1 MAMAYVALY
10 RQWRPQNFDTLV
22 GQQPVKQA
30 LTNALTSGRIAHAY
44 LFAGP
49 RGTGKTSTARILAK
63 ALNCEQGP
71 TPNPCGKCDNC
82 RRIAEG
88 SSMDVFEIDAAS
100 NRGIDEIKTLRDQL
114 AFTPVD
120 CRYKV
125 YIIDEV
131 HMLTTE
137 AFNALL
143 KTLEEPPSHVI
154 FILAT
159 TDPHKIP
166 ATIHSRCQRFD
177 FRRVTVDEIV
187 QHLVMVAQGS
197 GLEAEEEALRLIAI
211 QSEGGMRDALSLLD
225 QCGVMAKKITAATV
239 REVLGI
245 VGREA
250 LRGLVAAIGKQDV
263 PAALAQLSALLEQGK
278 DVRQILTEL
287 VEYLR
292 ALLLFKAVPQYNE
305 VYLTDTVE
313 GLSELAAL
321 YSTDRIMASEE
332 RLHAALVELRGTMR
346 QRITAEL
353 CLLDLCRRE
362 GSALASLTARV
373 ESLERQLAAGASAPA
388 YGQVQAPAY
397 NAAKQA
403 PPMHSAAPTVDMS
416 VPQPTCEPS
425 ASAVQVVAKSAGQ
438 QAAPKTVP
446 QPKPVPEHL
455 LYTGPE
461 EQFVEPDE
469 GVPSAEE
476 LAQLSAAPPATSV
489 APQQAAAPPPAPVQA
504 VPAAKTRAGGAAA
517 PSKGVAAPPPAASA
531 AAAPKAPAASNAS
544 AATTSAFIEEFGGD
558 YAAGEDFWQQTLELV
573 RSEKKMSMFS
583 CAKGGRVYS
592 FANDVLVVAFKS
604 AFQSQRMTK
613 ADFREYFE
621 GVLLRLARRPIR
633 LQCEAESE
641 LKKRSGGAKPQAAAP
656 KAAASPAS
664 QPQGLAQSE
673 LPESLQKAMHAFGG
687 TITKLD

>member
-1 MAMAYVALY
+1 MAYVALY
-10 RQWRPQNFDTLV
+10 RRWRPQNFDTLV

-63 ALNCEQGP
+63 ALNCEHGP
-71 TPNPCGKCDNC
+71 TPNPCGECDNC

-100 NRGIDEIKTLRDQL
+100 NRGIDEIKALRDQL

-177 FRRVTVDEIV
+177 FRRVTVEEIV
-187 QHLVMVAQGS
+187 QHLAMVAQGS
-197 GLEAEEEALRLIAI
+197 GLEADEDALRLIAI

-225 QCGVMAKKITAATV
+225 QCGVMAKKITAVTV

-250 LRGLVAAIGKQDV
+250 LRALVEAIGRQDV
-263 PAALAQLSALLEQGK
+263 PLALSQLAALLEQGK
-278 DVRQILTEL
+278 DVRQIVTEL
-287 VEYLR
+287 IEYLR

-305 VYLTDTVE
+305 VYLTDTASNLE
-313 GLSELAAL
+313 SLAAL
-321 YSTDRIMASEE
+321 YTSDRIMASEE

-346 QRITAEL
+346 PRITAEL

-373 ESLERQLAAGASAPA
+373 ESLESQLASGAASTLVVQDSPA
-388 YGQVQAPAY
+388 TPAHHVQY
-397 NAAKQA
+397 TK
-403 PPMHSAAPTVDMS
+403 V
-416 VPQPTCEPS
+416 E
-425 ASAVQVVAKSAGQ
+425 
-438 QAAPKTVP
+438 QAAPKPARHPTVP
-446 QPKPVPEHL
+446 HAKAVPSHL

-461 EQFVEPDE
+461 EQFQEPDE
-469 GVPSAEE
+469 GIPSPDE
-476 LAQLSAAPPATSV
+476 LAQLSATP
-489 APQQAAAPPPAPVQA
+489 
-504 VPAAKTRAGGAAA
+504 
-517 PSKGVAAPPPAASA
+517 VAAPASVTPRVAVSSPASA
-531 AAAPKAPAASNAS
+531 APATVTAKPAVSSPATAAPVSSASTPAS
-544 AATTSAFIEEFGGD
+544 AAPIEEFGGD
-558 YAAGEDFWQQTLELV
+558 YVAGEDFWQQTLELV
-573 RSEKKMSMFS
+573 RSEKKMSMYS

-592 FANDVLVVAFKS
+592 FANDMLVVAFKS

-613 ADFREYFE
+613 SDFREYFE
-621 GVLLRLARRPIR
+621 GVLLRVARRPIR

-641 LKKRSGGAKPQAAAP
+641 LKKRAGGAAKP
-656 KAAASPAS
+656 KAATAQAASEPKA
-664 QPQGLAQSE
+664 QPLAPNE
-673 LPESLQKAMHAFGG
+673 LPENLQRAMHAFGG
-687 TITKLD
+687 TITKVN

>member
-1 MAMAYVALY
+1 MAYVALY
-10 RQWRPQNFDTLV
+10 RRWRPQNFDTLV

-63 ALNCEQGP
+63 ALNCDHGP
-71 TPNPCGKCDNC
+71 TPNPCGECDNC

-100 NRGIDEIKTLRDQL
+100 NRGIDEIKALRDQL

-177 FRRVTVDEIV
+177 FRRVTVEEIV
-187 QHLVMVAQGS
+187 QHLAMVAQGS
-197 GLEAEEEALRLIAI
+197 GLEADEDALRLIAI

-225 QCGVMAKKITAATV
+225 QCGVMAKKITAVTV

-250 LRGLVAAIGKQDV
+250 LRALVEAIGRQDV
-263 PAALAQLSALLEQGK
+263 PLALSQLAALLEQGK
-278 DVRQILTEL
+278 DVRQIVTEL
-287 VEYLR
+287 IEYLR

-305 VYLTDTVE
+305 VYLTDTASNLE
-313 GLSELAAL
+313 SLAAL
-321 YSTDRIMASEE
+321 YTSDRIMASEE

-346 QRITAEL
+346 PRITAEL

-373 ESLERQLAAGASAPA
+373 ESLERQLASG
-388 YGQVQAPAY
+388 
-397 NAAKQA
+397 
-403 PPMHSAAPTVDMS
+403 AAPTLV
-416 VPQPTCEPS
+416 
-425 ASAVQVVAKSAGQ
+425 VQDSPATPAHHVQYTKVEQ
-438 QAAPKTVP
+438 VAPKPARQQTVP
-446 QPKPVPEHL
+446 SSKAVPPHL

-461 EQFVEPDE
+461 EQFQEPDE
-469 GVPSAEE
+469 GIPSPDE
-476 LAQLSAAPPATSV
+476 LAQLSATPV
-489 APQQAAAPPPAPVQA
+489 A
-504 VPAAKTRAGGAAA
+504 
-517 PSKGVAAPPPAASA
+517 AASA
-531 AAAPKAPAASNAS
+531 SVTPKVAVSSPVTAAPATVTAKPAVSSPAMAAPVSSASTPAS
-544 AATTSAFIEEFGGD
+544 AAPIEEFGGD

-573 RSEKKMSMFS
+573 RSEKKMSMYS

-592 FANDVLVVAFKS
+592 FANDMLVVAFKS

-613 ADFREYFE
+613 SDFREYFE
-621 GVLLRLARRPIR
+621 GVLLRVARRPIR

-641 LKKRSGGAKPQAAAP
+641 LKKRAGGAAKP
-656 KAAASPAS
+656 KAATAQAASEPVA
-664 QPQGLAQSE
+664 QPLAPNE
-673 LPESLQKAMHAFGG
+673 LPENLQRAMHAFGG
-687 TITKLD
+687 TITKVN

>member
-30 LTNALTSGRIAHAY
+30 LTNALSSGRIAHAY

-71 TPNPCGKCDNC
+71 TPNPCGQCANC
-82 RRIAEG
+82 RRITEG

-177 FRRVTVDEIV
+177 FRRVTIDEIV
-187 QHLVMVAQGS
+187 QHLGMVAKGS
-197 GLEAEEEALRLIAI
+197 GLNADEEALRLIAI

-225 QCGVMAKKITAATV
+225 QCGVMAKQITAATV

-250 LRGLVAAIGKQDV
+250 LRDLVRAIGQQDV
-263 PAALAQLSALLEQGK
+263 PSAMGQLSALLEQGK
-278 DVRQILTEL
+278 DVRQLLTEL

-292 ALLLFKAVPQYNE
+292 ALLLYKAVPGYGE
-305 VYLTDTVE
+305 VYLTDTE
-313 GLSELAAL
+313 ENLRELAPL
-321 YSTDRIMASEE
+321 YSNDRIMATQA
-332 RLHAALVELRGTMR
+332 RLHEALQELRGAMR
-346 QRITAEL
+346 PRITAEL

-362 GSALASLTARV
+362 GSLLASLTARV
-373 ESLERQLAAGASAPA
+373 ESLEQQLASGI
-388 YGQVQAPAY
+388 
-397 NAAKQA
+397 K
-403 PPMHSAAPTVDMS
+403 
-416 VPQPTCEPS
+416 
-425 ASAVQVVAKSAGQ
+425 ASAVPVVQ
-438 QAAPKTVP
+438 QAASTNTVVIATSTGE
-446 QPKPVPEHL
+446 QAAGKHASTAAQVPPHL

-461 EQFVEPDE
+461 EQFVEPEEGEPTADE
-469 GVPSAEE
+469 LGELLDAPPQMPASPNRANASGSGVKSG
-476 LAQLSAAPPATSV
+476 LKTTAAPATN
-489 APQQAAAPPPAPVQA
+489 
-504 VPAAKTRAGGAAA
+504 VPAAKPMASQPQRTVVQQSGAAA
-517 PSKGVAAPPPAASA
+517 ASA
-531 AAAPKAPAASNAS
+531 
-544 AATTSAFIEEFGGD
+544 IEEFGGD

-573 RSEKKMSMFS
+573 RSEKKMSMYS
-583 CAKGGRVYS
+583 CAKGGRVYC
-592 FANDVLVVAFKS
+592 FVNDLLVVAFKS
-604 AFQSQRMTK
+604 AFQSQRMSK
-613 ADFREYFE
+613 DDFREYFE
-621 GVLLRLARRPIR
+621 GALLRIARRPIR
-633 LQCEAESE
+633 LQCEAEAD
-641 LKKRSGGAKPQAAAP
+641 LKKRSGAGAGRKVVPTAKPEPVQTLDT
-656 KAAASPAS
+656 K
-664 QPQGLAQSE
+664 E
-673 LPESLQKAMHAFGG
+673 LPETLQKAMNAFGG
-687 TITKLD
+687 TITKID

>member
-1 MAMAYVALY
+1 MAYVALY
-10 RQWRPQNFDTLV
+10 RRWRPQNFDTLV

-63 ALNCEQGP
+63 ALNCEHGP
-71 TPNPCGKCDNC
+71 TPNPCGECDNC

-187 QHLVMVAQGS
+187 QHLAMVAQSS
-197 GLEAEEEALRLIAI
+197 GLDADEEALRLIAI

-225 QCGVMAKKITAATV
+225 QCGVMAQKITAVTV

-250 LRGLVAAIGKQDV
+250 LRDLVEAIGKQDV
-263 PAALAQLSALLEQGK
+263 PGALAQLSALLEQGK
-278 DVRQILTEL
+278 DVRQIMTEL
-287 VEYLR
+287 IEYLR

-305 VYLTDTVE
+305 VYLTDTAANLE
-313 GLSELAAL
+313 KLASL
-321 YSTDRIMASEE
+321 YSNDRIMASEE

-346 QRITAEL
+346 PRITAEL

-362 GSALASLTARV
+362 GSALASLTARL
-373 ESLERQLAAGASAPA
+373 ESLERQLATGALAPA
-388 YGQVQAPAY
+388 YGQTQAPAY
-397 NAAKQA
+397 NAAS
-403 PPMHSAAPTVDMS
+403 PAAAALAQ
-416 VPQPTCEPS
+416 QP
-425 ASAVQVVAKSAGQ
+425 
-438 QAAPKTVP
+438 APKPAP
-446 QPKPVPEHL
+446 QPKKVPERL

-469 GVPSAEE
+469 GVPSPDE
-476 LAQLSAAPPATSV
+476 LAQLSAAPPAAV
-489 APQQAAAPPPAPVQA
+489 QPVPRAAAPVTPAAPARATSVPAVSAPPVASAVAPVTS
-504 VPAAKTRAGGAAA
+504 AAN
-517 PSKGVAAPPPAASA
+517 AAS
-531 AAAPKAPAASNAS
+531 
-544 AATTSAFIEEFGGD
+544 IEEFGGD

-583 CAKGGRVYS
+583 CARGGRVYS
-592 FANDVLVVAFKS
+592 FANDILVVAFKS

-613 ADFREYFE
+613 PDFHEYFE
-621 GVLLRLARRPIR
+621 GVLLRVARRPIR
-633 LQCEAESE
+633 LQCAPESE
-641 LKKRSGGAKPQAAAP
+641 LKKHAGGGPKPQPTAPQAAPAP
-656 KAAASPAS
+656 KAQSI
-664 QPQGLAQSE
+664 AQNE
-673 LPESLQKAMHAFGG
+673 LPENLQKAMHAFGG
-687 TITKLD
+687 TITKVN

>member
-1 MAMAYVALY
+1 MAYVALY
-10 RQWRPQNFDTLV
+10 RRWRPQNFDTLV

-63 ALNCEQGP
+63 ALNCEHGP
-71 TPNPCGKCDNC
+71 TPNPCGECDNC

-100 NRGIDEIKTLRDQL
+100 NRGIDEIKALRDQL

-177 FRRVTVDEIV
+177 FRRVTVEEIV
-187 QHLVMVAQGS
+187 QHLAMVAQGS
-197 GLEAEEEALRLIAI
+197 GLEADEDALRLIAI

-225 QCGVMAKKITAATV
+225 QCGVMAKKITAVTV

-250 LRGLVAAIGKQDV
+250 LRALVEAIGRQDV
-263 PAALAQLSALLEQGK
+263 PLALSQLAALLEQGK
-278 DVRQILTEL
+278 DVRQIVTEL
-287 VEYLR
+287 IEYLR

-305 VYLTDTVE
+305 VYLTDTASNLE
-313 GLSELAAL
+313 SLAAL
-321 YSTDRIMASEE
+321 YTSDRIMASEE

-346 QRITAEL
+346 PRITAEL

-373 ESLERQLAAGASAPA
+373 ESLERQLASGAAA
-388 YGQVQAPAY
+388 AQA
-397 NAAKQA
+397 
-403 PPMHSAAPTVDMS
+403 
-416 VPQPTCEPS
+416 VPQAKAVPS
-425 ASAVQVVAKSAGQ
+425 
-438 QAAPKTVP
+438 
-446 QPKPVPEHL
+446 HL

-461 EQFVEPDE
+461 EQFQELDE
-469 GVPSAEE
+469 GIPSPDE
-476 LAQLSAAPPATSV
+476 LAQLSTTPVVATTAPATPASVTPKSAVSSPATAAPATV
-489 APQQAAAPPPAPVQA
+489 TPKAMPVSCA
-504 VPAAKTRAGGAAA
+504 STP
-517 PSKGVAAPPPAASA
+517 ASA
-531 AAAPKAPAASNAS
+531 AP
-544 AATTSAFIEEFGGD
+544 IEEFGGD

-573 RSEKKMSMFS
+573 RSEKKMSMYS

-592 FANDVLVVAFKS
+592 FANDMLVVAFKS

-613 ADFREYFE
+613 SDFREYFE
-621 GVLLRLARRPIR
+621 GVLLRVARRPIR

-641 LKKRSGGAKPQAAAP
+641 LKKRAGGAAKP
-656 KAAASPAS
+656 KAAKVQEASEHKA
-664 QPQGLAQSE
+664 QPLAPNE
-673 LPESLQKAMHAFGG
+673 LPENLQRAMHAFGG
-687 TITKLD
+687 TITKVN

>member
-1 MAMAYVALY
+1 M
-10 RQWRPQNFDTLV
+10 
-22 GQQPVKQA
+22 
-30 LTNALTSGRIAHAY
+30 
-44 LFAGP
+44 
-49 RGTGKTSTARILAK
+49 
-63 ALNCEQGP
+63 
-71 TPNPCGKCDNC
+71 
-82 RRIAEG
+82 
-88 SSMDVFEIDAAS
+88 
-100 NRGIDEIKTLRDQL
+100 
-114 AFTPVD
+114 
-120 CRYKV
+120 
-125 YIIDEV
+125 
-131 HMLTTE
+131 
-137 AFNALL
+137 
-143 KTLEEPPSHVI
+143 
-154 FILAT
+154 
-159 TDPHKIP
+159 
-166 ATIHSRCQRFD
+166 
-177 FRRVTVDEIV
+177 DEIV
-187 QHLVMVAQGS
+187 QHLAMVAQGS

-313 GLSELAAL
+313 SLSELAAL

-544 AATTSAFIEEFGGD
+544 AATTSASIEEFGGD

>member
-1 MAMAYVALY
+1 MAYVALY
-10 RQWRPQNFDTLV
+10 RRWRPQNFDTLV

-63 ALNCEQGP
+63 ALNCEHGP
-71 TPNPCGKCDNC
+71 TPNPCGECDNC

-100 NRGIDEIKTLRDQL
+100 NRGIDEIKALRDQL

-177 FRRVTVDEIV
+177 FRRVTVEEIV
-187 QHLVMVAQGS
+187 QHLAMVAQGS
-197 GLEAEEEALRLIAI
+197 GLDVDEEALRLIAI

-225 QCGVMAKKITAATV
+225 QCGVMAKKITAVTV

-250 LRGLVAAIGKQDV
+250 LRDLVEAIGKQDV
-263 PAALAQLSALLEQGK
+263 PLALSQLAALLEQGK
-278 DVRQILTEL
+278 DVRQIVTEL
-287 VEYLR
+287 IEYLR

-305 VYLTDTVE
+305 VYLTDTASNLE
-313 GLSELAAL
+313 SLAAL
-321 YSTDRIMASEE
+321 YTSDRIMASEE

-346 QRITAEL
+346 PRITAEL

-373 ESLERQLAAGASAPA
+373 ESLERQLTSGAAAA
-388 YGQVQAPAY
+388 QA
-397 NAAKQA
+397 
-403 PPMHSAAPTVDMS
+403 
-416 VPQPTCEPS
+416 VPQ
-425 ASAVQVVAKSAGQ
+425 AKAV
-438 QAAPKTVP
+438 PP
-446 QPKPVPEHL
+446 HL

-461 EQFVEPDE
+461 EQFQEPDE
-469 GVPSAEE
+469 GIPSPDE
-476 LAQLSAAPPATSV
+476 LAQLSTTPVALATTIAAPASVTPKPAVSSPAT
-489 APQQAAAPPPAPVQA
+489 AAPVSS
-504 VPAAKTRAGGAAA
+504 AGTPGSAA
-517 PSKGVAAPPPAASA
+517 P
-531 AAAPKAPAASNAS
+531 
-544 AATTSAFIEEFGGD
+544 IEEFGGD

-573 RSEKKMSMFS
+573 HSEKKMSMYS

-592 FANDVLVVAFKS
+592 FANDMLVVAFKS

-613 ADFREYFE
+613 SDFREYFE
-621 GVLLRLARRPIR
+621 GVLLRVARRPIR

-641 LKKRSGGAKPQAAAP
+641 LKKRAGGAAKPMAATAQAASEPVAQPLAP
-656 KAAASPAS
+656 N
-664 QPQGLAQSE
+664 E
-673 LPESLQKAMHAFGG
+673 LPENLQRAMHAFGG
-687 TITKLD
+687 TITKVN

>member
-1 MAMAYVALY
+1 MAYVALY
-10 RQWRPQNFDTLV
+10 RRWRPQNFDTLV

-63 ALNCEQGP
+63 ALNCDHGP
-71 TPNPCGKCDNC
+71 TPNPCGECDNC

-100 NRGIDEIKTLRDQL
+100 NRGIDEIKALRDQL

-177 FRRVTVDEIV
+177 FRRVTVEEIV
-187 QHLVMVAQGS
+187 QHLAMVAQGS
-197 GLEAEEEALRLIAI
+197 GLEADEDALRLIAI

-225 QCGVMAKKITAATV
+225 QCGVMAKKITAVTV

-250 LRGLVAAIGKQDV
+250 LRALVEAIGRQDV
-263 PAALAQLSALLEQGK
+263 PLALSQLAALLEQGK
-278 DVRQILTEL
+278 DVRQIVTEL
-287 VEYLR
+287 IEYLR

-305 VYLTDTVE
+305 VYLTDTASNLE
-313 GLSELAAL
+313 SLAAL
-321 YSTDRIMASEE
+321 YTSDRIMASEE

-346 QRITAEL
+346 PRITAEL

-373 ESLERQLAAGASAPA
+373 ESLERQLSSGAA
-388 YGQVQAPAY
+388 
-397 NAAKQA
+397 AAKA
-403 PPMHSAAPTVDMS
+403 
-416 VPQPTCEPS
+416 VPL
-425 ASAVQVVAKSAGQ
+425 
-438 QAAPKTVP
+438 
-446 QPKPVPEHL
+446 HL

-461 EQFVEPDE
+461 EQFQEPDE
-469 GVPSAEE
+469 GIPSPDE
-476 LAQLSAAPPATSV
+476 LAQLSTTPVALATTTAAPASVTPKSAVSSPAT
-489 APQQAAAPPPAPVQA
+489 AAPTTVTAKPALSSPAMAAPVSSA
-504 VPAAKTRAGGAAA
+504 STP
-517 PSKGVAAPPPAASA
+517 ASA
-531 AAAPKAPAASNAS
+531 AP
-544 AATTSAFIEEFGGD
+544 IEEFGGD

-573 RSEKKMSMFS
+573 RSEKKMSMYS

-592 FANDVLVVAFKS
+592 FANDMLVVAFKS

-613 ADFREYFE
+613 SDFREYFE
-621 GVLLRLARRPIR
+621 GVLLRVARRPIR

-641 LKKRSGGAKPQAAAP
+641 LKKRAGGAAKP
-656 KAAASPAS
+656 KAATAQAASEPVA
-664 QPQGLAQSE
+664 QPLAPNE
-673 LPESLQKAMHAFGG
+673 LPENLQRAMHAFGG
-687 TITKLD
+687 TITKVN

>member
-1 MAMAYVALY
+1 MAYVALY
-10 RQWRPQNFDTLV
+10 RRWRPQNFDTLV

-63 ALNCEQGP
+63 ALNCDHGP
-71 TPNPCGKCDNC
+71 TPNPCGECDNC

-100 NRGIDEIKTLRDQL
+100 NRGIDEIKALRDQL

-177 FRRVTVDEIV
+177 FRRVTVEEIV
-187 QHLVMVAQGS
+187 QHLAMVAQGS
-197 GLEAEEEALRLIAI
+197 GLEADEDALRLIAI

-225 QCGVMAKKITAATV
+225 QCGVMAKKITAVTV
-239 REVLGI
+239 RDVLGI

-250 LRGLVAAIGKQDV
+250 LRDLVEAIGSQDV
-263 PAALAQLSALLEQGK
+263 PLALSQLAALLEQGK
-278 DVRQILTEL
+278 DVRQIVTEL
-287 VEYLR
+287 IEYLR

-305 VYLTDTVE
+305 VYLTDTASNLE
-313 GLSELAAL
+313 SLAAL
-321 YSTDRIMASEE
+321 YTSDRIMASEE

-346 QRITAEL
+346 PRITAEL

-373 ESLERQLAAGASAPA
+373 ESLERQLASGAAA
-388 YGQVQAPAY
+388 AQA
-397 NAAKQA
+397 
-403 PPMHSAAPTVDMS
+403 
-416 VPQPTCEPS
+416 VPQ
-425 ASAVQVVAKSAGQ
+425 AKAV
-438 QAAPKTVP
+438 PP
-446 QPKPVPEHL
+446 HL

-461 EQFVEPDE
+461 EQFQEPDE
-469 GVPSAEE
+469 GIPSPDE
-476 LAQLSAAPPATSV
+476 LAQLSTTPVALATTTVAPASETPKPAVSSPATAAPATVTAKPAVSSPAT
-489 APQQAAAPPPAPVQA
+489 AAPVSSASTP
-504 VPAAKTRAGGAAA
+504 
-517 PSKGVAAPPPAASA
+517 ASA
-531 AAAPKAPAASNAS
+531 AP
-544 AATTSAFIEEFGGD
+544 IEEFGGD

-573 RSEKKMSMFS
+573 RSEKKMSMYS

-592 FANDVLVVAFKS
+592 FANDMLVVAFKS

-613 ADFREYFE
+613 SDFREYFE
-621 GVLLRLARRPIR
+621 GVLLRVARRPIR

-641 LKKRSGGAKPQAAAP
+641 LKKRAGGAAKP
-656 KAAASPAS
+656 KAATAQAASEPVA
-664 QPQGLAQSE
+664 QPLAPNE
-673 LPESLQKAMHAFGG
+673 LPENLQRAMHAFGG
-687 TITKLD
+687 TITKVN

>member
-1 MAMAYVALY
+1 MAYVALY
-10 RQWRPQNFDTLV
+10 RRWRPQNFDTLV

-63 ALNCEQGP
+63 ALNCEHGP
-71 TPNPCGKCDNC
+71 TPNPCGECDNC
-82 RRIAEG
+82 QRIAEG

-100 NRGIDEIKTLRDQL
+100 NRGIDEIKALRDQL

-177 FRRVTVDEIV
+177 FRRVTVEEIV
-187 QHLVMVAQGS
+187 QHLAMVAQGS
-197 GLEAEEEALRLIAI
+197 GLEADEDALRLIAI

-225 QCGVMAKKITAATV
+225 QCGVMAKKITAVTV

-250 LRGLVAAIGKQDV
+250 LRALVEAIGRQDV
-263 PAALAQLSALLEQGK
+263 PLALSQLAALLEQGK
-278 DVRQILTEL
+278 DVRQIVTEL
-287 VEYLR
+287 IEYLR

-305 VYLTDTVE
+305 VYLTDTASNLE
-313 GLSELAAL
+313 SLAAL
-321 YSTDRIMASEE
+321 YTSDRIMASEE

-346 QRITAEL
+346 PRITAEL

-373 ESLERQLAAGASAPA
+373 ESLERQLASGAAA
-388 YGQVQAPAY
+388 AQA
-397 NAAKQA
+397 
-403 PPMHSAAPTVDMS
+403 
-416 VPQPTCEPS
+416 VPQ
-425 ASAVQVVAKSAGQ
+425 AKAV
-438 QAAPKTVP
+438 PP
-446 QPKPVPEHL
+446 HL

-461 EQFVEPDE
+461 EQFQEPDE
-469 GVPSAEE
+469 GIPSPDE
-476 LAQLSAAPPATSV
+476 LAQLSATPVALATTTAAPASVTPKSAVSSPAMAAPAAVTPKSAVSSPAT
-489 APQQAAAPPPAPVQA
+489 AAPATVTAKPAVSSP
-504 VPAAKTRAGGAAA
+504 
-517 PSKGVAAPPPAASA
+517 ASA
-531 AAAPKAPAASNAS
+531 APAAVTPKAAPVSSAGTPAS
-544 AATTSAFIEEFGGD
+544 AVPIEEFGGD

-573 RSEKKMSMFS
+573 RSEKKMSMYS
-583 CAKGGRVYS
+583 CAKGGRVFS
-592 FANDVLVVAFKS
+592 FANDMLVVAFKS

-613 ADFREYFE
+613 SDFREYFE
-621 GVLLRLARRPIR
+621 GVLLRVARRPIR

-641 LKKRSGGAKPQAAAP
+641 LKKRAGGAAKP
-656 KAAASPAS
+656 KAATAQAASEPVA
-664 QPQGLAQSE
+664 QPLAPNE
-673 LPESLQKAMHAFGG
+673 LPENLQRAMHAFGG
-687 TITKLD
+687 TITKVN

>member
-1 MAMAYVALY
+1 MAYVALY
-10 RQWRPQNFDTLV
+10 RRWRPQNFDTLV

-63 ALNCEQGP
+63 ALNCDHGP
-71 TPNPCGKCDNC
+71 TPNPCGECDNC

-100 NRGIDEIKTLRDQL
+100 NRGIDEIKALRDQL

-177 FRRVTVDEIV
+177 FRRVTVEEIV
-187 QHLVMVAQGS
+187 QHLAMVAQGS
-197 GLEAEEEALRLIAI
+197 GLEADEDALRLIAI

-225 QCGVMAKKITAATV
+225 QCGVMAKKITAVTV

-250 LRGLVAAIGKQDV
+250 LRALVEAIGQQNV
-263 PAALAQLSALLEQGK
+263 PFALSQLAALLEQGK
-278 DVRQILTEL
+278 DVRQIVTEL
-287 VEYLR
+287 IEYLR

-305 VYLTDTVE
+305 VYLTDTASNLE
-313 GLSELAAL
+313 SLAAL
-321 YSTDRIMASEE
+321 YTSDRIMASEE

-346 QRITAEL
+346 PRITAEL

-373 ESLERQLAAGASAPA
+373 ESLERQLASGAASTLVVQDSPA
-388 YGQVQAPAY
+388 TPAHHVQY
-397 NAAKQA
+397 TK
-403 PPMHSAAPTVDMS
+403 V
-416 VPQPTCEPS
+416 E
-425 ASAVQVVAKSAGQ
+425 
-438 QAAPKTVP
+438 QAAPKSARQQTVP
-446 QPKPVPEHL
+446 SSKAVPPHL

-461 EQFVEPDE
+461 EQFQEPDE
-469 GVPSAEE
+469 GIPSPNE
-476 LAQLSAAPPATSV
+476 LAQLSATPVVAAT
-489 APQQAAAPPPAPVQA
+489 ATAAPTTVNAKPAVSSPAMAAPVSSA
-504 VPAAKTRAGGAAA
+504 STP
-517 PSKGVAAPPPAASA
+517 ASA
-531 AAAPKAPAASNAS
+531 AP
-544 AATTSAFIEEFGGD
+544 IEEFGGD

-573 RSEKKMSMFS
+573 RSEKKMSMYS

-592 FANDVLVVAFKS
+592 FANDILVVAFKS

-613 ADFREYFE
+613 SDFREYFE
-621 GVLLRLARRPIR
+621 GVLLRVARRPIR
-633 LQCEAESE
+633 LQCESESE
-641 LKKRSGGAKPQAAAP
+641 LKKRAGGAAKP
-656 KAAASPAS
+656 KAATAQAVSEPKA
-664 QPQGLAQSE
+664 QPLAPNE
-673 LPESLQKAMHAFGG
+673 LPENLQRAMHAFGG
-687 TITKLD
+687 TITKVN

>member
-1 MAMAYVALY
+1 MAYVALY
-10 RQWRPQNFDTLV
+10 RQWRPQNFATLV

-63 ALNCEQGP
+63 ALNCEHGP
-71 TPNPCGKCDNC
+71 TPNPCGQCDNC

-100 NRGIDEIKTLRDQL
+100 NRGIDEIKALRDQL

-143 KTLEEPPSHVI
+143 KTLEEPPRHVI

-177 FRRVTVDEIV
+177 FRRVTVEEIV
-187 QHLVMVAQGS
+187 QHLAMVAQGS
-197 GLEAEEEALRLIAI
+197 GLEADEDALRLIAI

-225 QCGVMAKKITAATV
+225 QCGVMAKKITAVTV

-250 LRGLVAAIGKQDV
+250 LRALVEAIGRQDV
-263 PAALAQLSALLEQGK
+263 PLALSQLAALLEQGK
-278 DVRQILTEL
+278 DVRQIVTEL
-287 VEYLR
+287 IEYLR

-305 VYLTDTVE
+305 VYLTDTASNLE
-313 GLSELAAL
+313 SLAAL
-321 YSTDRIMASEE
+321 YTSDRIMASEE

-346 QRITAEL
+346 PRITAEL

-373 ESLERQLAAGASAPA
+373 ESLERQLASGAAA
-388 YGQVQAPAY
+388 AQA
-397 NAAKQA
+397 
-403 PPMHSAAPTVDMS
+403 
-416 VPQPTCEPS
+416 VPQ
-425 ASAVQVVAKSAGQ
+425 AKAV
-438 QAAPKTVP
+438 PP
-446 QPKPVPEHL
+446 HL

-461 EQFVEPDE
+461 EQFQEPDE
-469 GVPSAEE
+469 GIPSPDE
-476 LAQLSAAPPATSV
+476 LAQLSTTPVAPATAPATPASVTPKSAVSSPATAAPATVTAKPAVSSP
-489 APQQAAAPPPAPVQA
+489 AMAAPVSSASTP
-504 VPAAKTRAGGAAA
+504 
-517 PSKGVAAPPPAASA
+517 ASA
-531 AAAPKAPAASNAS
+531 AP
-544 AATTSAFIEEFGGD
+544 IEEFGGD

-573 RSEKKMSMFS
+573 RSEKKMSMYS

-592 FANDVLVVAFKS
+592 FANDMLVVAFKS

-613 ADFREYFE
+613 SDFREYFE
-621 GVLLRLARRPIR
+621 GVLLRVARRPIR

-641 LKKRSGGAKPQAAAP
+641 LKKRAGGAAKP
-656 KAAASPAS
+656 KAATAQAASEPVA
-664 QPQGLAQSE
+664 QPLAPNE
-673 LPESLQKAMHAFGG
+673 LPENLQRAMHAFGG
-687 TITKLD
+687 TVTKVN

>member
-1 MAMAYVALY
+1 MAYVALY
-10 RQWRPQNFDTLV
+10 RRWRPQNFDTLV

-63 ALNCEQGP
+63 ALNCEHGP
-71 TPNPCGKCDNC
+71 TPNPCGECDNC

-100 NRGIDEIKTLRDQL
+100 NRGIDEIKALRDQL

-177 FRRVTVDEIV
+177 FRRVTVEEIV
-187 QHLVMVAQGS
+187 QHLAMVAQGS
-197 GLEAEEEALRLIAI
+197 GLEADEDALRLIAI

-225 QCGVMAKKITAATV
+225 QCGVMAKKITAVTV

-250 LRGLVAAIGKQDV
+250 LRALVEAIGHQDV
-263 PAALAQLSALLEQGK
+263 PLALSQLAALLEQGK
-278 DVRQILTEL
+278 DVRQIVTEL
-287 VEYLR
+287 IEYLR

-305 VYLTDTVE
+305 VYLTDTASNLE
-313 GLSELAAL
+313 SLAAL
-321 YSTDRIMASEE
+321 YTSDRIMASEE

-346 QRITAEL
+346 PRITAEL

-373 ESLERQLAAGASAPA
+373 ESLERQLASGAAA
-388 YGQVQAPAY
+388 AQA
-397 NAAKQA
+397 
-403 PPMHSAAPTVDMS
+403 
-416 VPQPTCEPS
+416 VPQ
-425 ASAVQVVAKSAGQ
+425 AKAV
-438 QAAPKTVP
+438 PP
-446 QPKPVPEHL
+446 HL

-461 EQFVEPDE
+461 EQFQEPDE
-469 GVPSAEE
+469 GIPSPDE
-476 LAQLSAAPPATSV
+476 LAQLSTTPVALATTTVAPASVTPKSAVSSPATAAPATVTAKPAVSSP
-489 APQQAAAPPPAPVQA
+489 AMAAPVSSASTP
-504 VPAAKTRAGGAAA
+504 
-517 PSKGVAAPPPAASA
+517 ASA
-531 AAAPKAPAASNAS
+531 AP
-544 AATTSAFIEEFGGD
+544 IEEFGGD

-573 RSEKKMSMFS
+573 RSEKKMSMYS

-592 FANDVLVVAFKS
+592 FANDMLVVAFKS

-613 ADFREYFE
+613 SDFREYFE
-621 GVLLRLARRPIR
+621 GVLLRVARRPIR

-641 LKKRSGGAKPQAAAP
+641 LKKRAGGAAKP
-656 KAAASPAS
+656 KAATAQAASEPVA
-664 QPQGLAQSE
+664 QPLAPNE
-673 LPESLQKAMHAFGG
+673 LPENLQRAMHAFGG
-687 TITKLD
+687 TITKVN

>member
-1 MAMAYVALY
+1 MAYVALY
-10 RQWRPQNFDTLV
+10 RRWRPQNFDTLV

-63 ALNCEQGP
+63 ALNCEHGP
-71 TPNPCGKCDNC
+71 TPNPCGECDNC

-100 NRGIDEIKTLRDQL
+100 NRGIDEIKALRDQL

-177 FRRVTVDEIV
+177 FRRVTVEEIV
-187 QHLVMVAQGS
+187 QHLAMVAQGS
-197 GLEAEEEALRLIAI
+197 GLEADEDALRLIAI

-225 QCGVMAKKITAATV
+225 QCGVMAKKITAVTV

-250 LRGLVAAIGKQDV
+250 LRALVEAIGRQDV
-263 PAALAQLSALLEQGK
+263 PLALSQLAALLEQGK
-278 DVRQILTEL
+278 DVRQIVTEL
-287 VEYLR
+287 IEYLR

-305 VYLTDTVE
+305 VYLTDTAINLE
-313 GLSELAAL
+313 SLAAL
-321 YSTDRIMASEE
+321 YTSDRIMASEE

-346 QRITAEL
+346 PRITAEL

-373 ESLERQLAAGASAPA
+373 ESLERQLASGAA
-388 YGQVQAPAY
+388 
-397 NAAKQA
+397 AAKA
-403 PPMHSAAPTVDMS
+403 
-416 VPQPTCEPS
+416 VPQ
-425 ASAVQVVAKSAGQ
+425 AKAV
-438 QAAPKTVP
+438 PP
-446 QPKPVPEHL
+446 HL

-461 EQFVEPDE
+461 EQFQEPDE
-469 GVPSAEE
+469 GIPSPDE
-476 LAQLSAAPPATSV
+476 LAQLSATPVALATTTAAPASVTPKSAVSSPAT
-489 APQQAAAPPPAPVQA
+489 AAPTTVTAKPAVSSPAMAAPVSSA
-504 VPAAKTRAGGAAA
+504 STP
-517 PSKGVAAPPPAASA
+517 ASA
-531 AAAPKAPAASNAS
+531 AP
-544 AATTSAFIEEFGGD
+544 IEEFGGD

-573 RSEKKMSMFS
+573 RSEKKMSMYS

-592 FANDVLVVAFKS
+592 FANDMLVVAFKS

-613 ADFREYFE
+613 SDFREYFE
-621 GVLLRLARRPIR
+621 GVLLRVARRPIR

-641 LKKRSGGAKPQAAAP
+641 LKKRAGGAAKP
-656 KAAASPAS
+656 KAATAQAASEPVA
-664 QPQGLAQSE
+664 QPLAPNE
-673 LPESLQKAMHAFGG
+673 LPENLQRAMHAFGG
-687 TITKLD
+687 TITKVN

>member
-1 MAMAYVALY
+1 MAYVALY
-10 RQWRPQNFDTLV
+10 RRWRPQNFDTLV

-63 ALNCEQGP
+63 ALNCEHGP
-71 TPNPCGKCDNC
+71 TPNPCGECDNC

-100 NRGIDEIKTLRDQL
+100 NRGIDEIKALRDQL

-177 FRRVTVDEIV
+177 FRRVTVEEIV
-187 QHLVMVAQGS
+187 QHLAMVAQGS
-197 GLEAEEEALRLIAI
+197 GLEADEDALRLIAI

-225 QCGVMAKKITAATV
+225 QCGVMAKKITAVTV

-250 LRGLVAAIGKQDV
+250 LRALVEAIGRQDV
-263 PAALAQLSALLEQGK
+263 PLALSQLAALLEQGK
-278 DVRQILTEL
+278 DVRQIVTEL
-287 VEYLR
+287 IEYLR

-305 VYLTDTVE
+305 VYLTDTASNLE
-313 GLSELAAL
+313 SLAAL
-321 YSTDRIMASEE
+321 YTSDRIMASEE

-346 QRITAEL
+346 PRITAEL

-373 ESLERQLAAGASAPA
+373 ESLERQLASGAASTLVVQDSPATPAHPA
-388 YGQVQAPAY
+388 YLVQY
-397 NAAKQA
+397 TK
-403 PPMHSAAPTVDMS
+403 V
-416 VPQPTCEPS
+416 E
-425 ASAVQVVAKSAGQ
+425 
-438 QAAPKTVP
+438 QAAPKPARQQTVP
-446 QPKPVPEHL
+446 SSKAVPPHL

-461 EQFVEPDE
+461 EQFQEPDE
-469 GVPSAEE
+469 GIPSHDE
-476 LAQLSAAPPATSV
+476 LSQLSTTPFAPAIAPAAPASVTPKSAVSSPATAAPATVTAKPAVSSPAMAAPAAVTPKAAPVSSASTPASAAP
-489 APQQAAAPPPAPVQA
+489 
-504 VPAAKTRAGGAAA
+504 
-517 PSKGVAAPPPAASA
+517 
-531 AAAPKAPAASNAS
+531 
-544 AATTSAFIEEFGGD
+544 IEEFGGD

-573 RSEKKMSMFS
+573 RSEKKMSMYS

-592 FANDVLVVAFKS
+592 FANDMLVVAFKS

-613 ADFREYFE
+613 SDFREYFE
-621 GVLLRLARRPIR
+621 GVLLRVARRPIR

-641 LKKRSGGAKPQAAAP
+641 LKKRAGGAAKP
-656 KAAASPAS
+656 KAATAQAASEPVA
-664 QPQGLAQSE
+664 QPLAPNE
-673 LPESLQKAMHAFGG
+673 LPENLQRAMHAFGG
-687 TITKLD
+687 TITKVN

>member
-1 MAMAYVALY
+1 MAYVALY
-10 RQWRPQNFDTLV
+10 RRWRPQNFDTLV

-63 ALNCEQGP
+63 ALNCEHGP
-71 TPNPCGKCDNC
+71 TPNPCGECDNC

-100 NRGIDEIKTLRDQL
+100 NRGIDEIKALRDQL

-177 FRRVTVDEIV
+177 FRRVTVEEIV
-187 QHLVMVAQGS
+187 QHLAMVAQGS
-197 GLEAEEEALRLIAI
+197 GLEADEDALRLIAI

-225 QCGVMAKKITAATV
+225 QCGVMAKKITAVTV

-250 LRGLVAAIGKQDV
+250 LRALVEAIGHQDV
-263 PAALAQLSALLEQGK
+263 PLALSQLAALLEQGK
-278 DVRQILTEL
+278 DVRQIVTEL
-287 VEYLR
+287 IEYLR

-305 VYLTDTVE
+305 VYLTDTASNLE
-313 GLSELAAL
+313 SLAAL
-321 YSTDRIMASEE
+321 YTSDRIMASEE

-346 QRITAEL
+346 PRITAEL

-373 ESLERQLAAGASAPA
+373 ESLERQLASGAAA
-388 YGQVQAPAY
+388 AQA
-397 NAAKQA
+397 
-403 PPMHSAAPTVDMS
+403 
-416 VPQPTCEPS
+416 VPQ
-425 ASAVQVVAKSAGQ
+425 AKAV
-438 QAAPKTVP
+438 PP
-446 QPKPVPEHL
+446 HL

-461 EQFVEPDE
+461 EQFQEPDE
-469 GVPSAEE
+469 GIPSPDE
-476 LAQLSAAPPATSV
+476 LAQLSTTPVALATTTAAPASVTPKSAVSPPAT
-489 APQQAAAPPPAPVQA
+489 AAPATVTAKPAVSSPAMAAPVSSA
-504 VPAAKTRAGGAAA
+504 STP
-517 PSKGVAAPPPAASA
+517 ASA
-531 AAAPKAPAASNAS
+531 AP
-544 AATTSAFIEEFGGD
+544 IEEFGGD

-573 RSEKKMSMFS
+573 RSEKKMSMYS

-592 FANDVLVVAFKS
+592 FANDMLVVAFKS

-613 ADFREYFE
+613 SDFREYFE
-621 GVLLRLARRPIR
+621 GVLLRVARRPIR

-641 LKKRSGGAKPQAAAP
+641 LKKRAGGAAKP
-656 KAAASPAS
+656 KAATAQAASEPVA
-664 QPQGLAQSE
+664 QPLAPNE
-673 LPESLQKAMHAFGG
+673 LPENLQRAMHAFGG
-687 TITKLD
+687 TITKVN

>member
-1 MAMAYVALY
+1 MAYVALY
-10 RQWRPQNFDTLV
+10 RRWRPQNFDTLV

-63 ALNCEQGP
+63 ALNCDHGP
-71 TPNPCGKCDNC
+71 TPNPCGECDNC

-100 NRGIDEIKTLRDQL
+100 NRGIDEIKALRDQL

-177 FRRVTVDEIV
+177 FRRVTVEEIV
-187 QHLVMVAQGS
+187 QHLAMVAQGS
-197 GLEAEEEALRLIAI
+197 GLEADEDALRLIAI

-225 QCGVMAKKITAATV
+225 QCGVMAKKITAVTV

-250 LRGLVAAIGKQDV
+250 LRALVEAIGRQDV
-263 PAALAQLSALLEQGK
+263 PLALSQLAALLEQGK
-278 DVRQILTEL
+278 DVRQIVTEL
-287 VEYLR
+287 IEYLR

-305 VYLTDTVE
+305 VYLTDTASNLE
-313 GLSELAAL
+313 SLAAL
-321 YSTDRIMASEE
+321 YTSDRIMASEE

-346 QRITAEL
+346 PRITAEL

-373 ESLERQLAAGASAPA
+373 ESL
-388 YGQVQAPAY
+388 
-397 NAAKQA
+397 
-403 PPMHSAAPTVDMS
+403 
-416 VPQPTCEPS
+416 
-425 ASAVQVVAKSAGQ
+425 
-438 QAAPKTVP
+438 
-446 QPKPVPEHL
+446 
-455 LYTGPE
+455 
-461 EQFVEPDE
+461 
-469 GVPSAEE
+469 
-476 LAQLSAAPPATSV
+476 
-489 APQQAAAPPPAPVQA
+489 
-504 VPAAKTRAGGAAA
+504 
-517 PSKGVAAPPPAASA
+517 
-531 AAAPKAPAASNAS
+531 
-544 AATTSAFIEEFGGD
+544 
-558 YAAGEDFWQQTLELV
+558 
-573 RSEKKMSMFS
+573 
-583 CAKGGRVYS
+583 
-592 FANDVLVVAFKS
+592 
-604 AFQSQRMTK
+604 
-613 ADFREYFE
+613 
-621 GVLLRLARRPIR
+621 
-633 LQCEAESE
+633 
-641 LKKRSGGAKPQAAAP
+641 
-656 KAAASPAS
+656 
-664 QPQGLAQSE
+664 
-673 LPESLQKAMHAFGG
+673 
-687 TITKLD
+687 

>member
-1 MAMAYVALY
+1 MAYVALY
-10 RQWRPQNFDTLV
+10 RRWRPQNFDTLV

-63 ALNCEQGP
+63 ALNCDHGP
-71 TPNPCGKCDNC
+71 TPNPCGECDNC

-100 NRGIDEIKTLRDQL
+100 NRGIDEIKALRDQL

-177 FRRVTVDEIV
+177 FRRVTVEEIV
-187 QHLVMVAQGS
+187 QHLAMVAQGS
-197 GLEAEEEALRLIAI
+197 GLEADEDALRLIAI

-225 QCGVMAKKITAATV
+225 QCGVMAKKITAVTV

-250 LRGLVAAIGKQDV
+250 LRALVEAIGRQDV
-263 PAALAQLSALLEQGK
+263 PLALSQLAALLEQGK
-278 DVRQILTEL
+278 DVRQIVTEL
-287 VEYLR
+287 IEYLR

-305 VYLTDTVE
+305 VYLTDTASNLE
-313 GLSELAAL
+313 SLAAL
-321 YSTDRIMASEE
+321 YTSDRIMASEE

-346 QRITAEL
+346 PRITAEL

-373 ESLERQLAAGASAPA
+373 ESLERQLASGAAA
-388 YGQVQAPAY
+388 AQA
-397 NAAKQA
+397 
-403 PPMHSAAPTVDMS
+403 
-416 VPQPTCEPS
+416 VPQ
-425 ASAVQVVAKSAGQ
+425 AKAV
-438 QAAPKTVP
+438 PP
-446 QPKPVPEHL
+446 HL

-461 EQFVEPDE
+461 EQFQEPDE
-469 GVPSAEE
+469 GIPSPDE
-476 LAQLSAAPPATSV
+476 LAQLSTTPVVATTAPAAPASVTPKPAVSSPAT
-489 APQQAAAPPPAPVQA
+489 AAPTTVTAKPAVSSPAMAAPVSSA
-504 VPAAKTRAGGAAA
+504 STP
-517 PSKGVAAPPPAASA
+517 ASA
-531 AAAPKAPAASNAS
+531 AP
-544 AATTSAFIEEFGGD
+544 IEEFGGD

-573 RSEKKMSMFS
+573 RSEKKMSMYS

-592 FANDVLVVAFKS
+592 FANDMLVVAFKS

-613 ADFREYFE
+613 SDFREYFE
-621 GVLLRLARRPIR
+621 GVLLRVARRPIR

-641 LKKRSGGAKPQAAAP
+641 LKKRAGGAAKP
-656 KAAASPAS
+656 KAATAQAASEPVA
-664 QPQGLAQSE
+664 QPLAPNE
-673 LPESLQKAMHAFGG
+673 LPENLQRAMHAFGG
-687 TITKLD
+687 TITKVN

>member
-1 MAMAYVALY
+1 MAYVALY
-10 RQWRPQNFDTLV
+10 RRWRPQNFDTLV

-63 ALNCEQGP
+63 ALNCEHGP
-71 TPNPCGKCDNC
+71 TPNPCGECDNC

-100 NRGIDEIKTLRDQL
+100 NRGIDEIKALRDQL

-177 FRRVTVDEIV
+177 FRRVTVEEIV
-187 QHLVMVAQGS
+187 QHLAMVAQGS
-197 GLEAEEEALRLIAI
+197 GLEADEDALRLIAI

-225 QCGVMAKKITAATV
+225 QCGVMAKKITAVTV

-250 LRGLVAAIGKQDV
+250 LRALVEAIGRQDV
-263 PAALAQLSALLEQGK
+263 PLALSQLAALLEQGK
-278 DVRQILTEL
+278 DVRQIVTEL
-287 VEYLR
+287 IEYLR

-305 VYLTDTVE
+305 VYLTDTASNLE
-313 GLSELAAL
+313 SLAAL
-321 YSTDRIMASEE
+321 YTSDRIMASEE

-346 QRITAEL
+346 PRITAEL

-373 ESLERQLAAGASAPA
+373 ESLERQLASGAASTLVVQDSPATPAHPA
-388 YGQVQAPAY
+388 YLVQY
-397 NAAKQA
+397 TK
-403 PPMHSAAPTVDMS
+403 V
-416 VPQPTCEPS
+416 E
-425 ASAVQVVAKSAGQ
+425 
-438 QAAPKTVP
+438 QAAPKPARHPTVP
-446 QPKPVPEHL
+446 QAKAVPSHL

-461 EQFVEPDE
+461 EQFQEPDD
-469 GVPSAEE
+469 GIPSPDE
-476 LAQLSAAPPATSV
+476 LAQLSTTPFAPAIAPAAPASV
-489 APQQAAAPPPAPVQA
+489 TPKAAPVSSASTP
-504 VPAAKTRAGGAAA
+504 
-517 PSKGVAAPPPAASA
+517 ASA
-531 AAAPKAPAASNAS
+531 AP
-544 AATTSAFIEEFGGD
+544 IEEFGGD

-573 RSEKKMSMFS
+573 RSEKKMSMYS

-592 FANDVLVVAFKS
+592 FANDMLVVAFKS

-613 ADFREYFE
+613 SDFREYFE
-621 GVLLRLARRPIR
+621 GVLLRVARRPIR

-641 LKKRSGGAKPQAAAP
+641 LKKRSGGAAKP
-656 KAAASPAS
+656 KAATAQAASEPVA
-664 QPQGLAQSE
+664 QPLAPNE
-673 LPESLQKAMHAFGG
+673 LPENLRRAMHAFGG
-687 TITKLD
+687 TITKVN

>member
-1 MAMAYVALY
+1 M
-10 RQWRPQNFDTLV
+10 
-22 GQQPVKQA
+22 
-30 LTNALTSGRIAHAY
+30 
-44 LFAGP
+44 
-49 RGTGKTSTARILAK
+49 
-63 ALNCEQGP
+63 
-71 TPNPCGKCDNC
+71 
-82 RRIAEG
+82 
-88 SSMDVFEIDAAS
+88 
-100 NRGIDEIKTLRDQL
+100 
-114 AFTPVD
+114 
-120 CRYKV
+120 
-125 YIIDEV
+125 
-131 HMLTTE
+131 
-137 AFNALL
+137 
-143 KTLEEPPSHVI
+143 
-154 FILAT
+154 
-159 TDPHKIP
+159 
-166 ATIHSRCQRFD
+166 
-177 FRRVTVDEIV
+177 
-187 QHLVMVAQGS
+187 QHLAMVAQGS

-250 LRGLVAAIGKQDV
+250 LRALVAAIGKQDV

-425 ASAVQVVAKSAGQ
+425 ASAVQVVAKSAEQ
-438 QAAPKTVP
+438 QAAPKPAP

-461 EQFVEPDE
+461 EYFVEPDE

-476 LAQLSAAPPATSV
+476 LAQLSAAPPATPSAAASTLAPRAV
-489 APQQAAAPPPAPVQA
+489 APKQAAPVAPV
-504 VPAAKTRAGGAAA
+504 PGK
-517 PSKGVAAPPPAASA
+517 VAAPQAPAVAMPKV
-531 AAAPKAPAASNAS
+531 AAPKASSTSTSPAP
-544 AATTSAFIEEFGGD
+544 IEEFGGD

>member
-1 MAMAYVALY
+1 
-10 RQWRPQNFDTLV
+10 
-22 GQQPVKQA
+22 
-30 LTNALTSGRIAHAY
+30 
-44 LFAGP
+44 
-49 RGTGKTSTARILAK
+49 
-63 ALNCEQGP
+63 
-71 TPNPCGKCDNC
+71 
-82 RRIAEG
+82 
-88 SSMDVFEIDAAS
+88 MDVFEIDAAS

-187 QHLVMVAQGS
+187 QHLAMVAQGS
-197 GLEAEEEALRLIAI
+197 GLDADEEALRLIAI

-225 QCGVMAKKITAATV
+225 QCGVMAQKITAVTV

-250 LRGLVAAIGKQDV
+250 LRDLVEAIGKQDV
-263 PAALAQLSALLEQGK
+263 PGALAQLSALLEQGK
-278 DVRQILTEL
+278 DVRQIMTEL
-287 VEYLR
+287 IEYLR

-305 VYLTDTVE
+305 VYLTDTAANLE
-313 GLSELAAL
+313 KLASL
-321 YSTDRIMASEE
+321 YSNDRIMASEE

-346 QRITAEL
+346 PRITAEL

-362 GSALASLTARV
+362 GSALASLTARL
-373 ESLERQLAAGASAPA
+373 ESLERQLATGALAPA
-388 YGQVQAPAY
+388 YGQTQAPAY
-397 NAAKQA
+397 NAAS
-403 PPMHSAAPTVDMS
+403 PAAAALAQ
-416 VPQPTCEPS
+416 QP
-425 ASAVQVVAKSAGQ
+425 
-438 QAAPKTVP
+438 APKLAP
-446 QPKPVPEHL
+446 QPKKVPERL

-469 GVPSAEE
+469 GVPSPDE
-476 LAQLSAAPPATSV
+476 LAQLSAAPPAAV
-489 APQQAAAPPPAPVQA
+489 QPVPRAAAPVTPAAPA
-504 VPAAKTRAGGAAA
+504 RATSVPAVSA
-517 PSKGVAAPPPAASA
+517 PPAAPAVAPVTSA
-531 AAAPKAPAASNAS
+531 ANAAS
-544 AATTSAFIEEFGGD
+544 IEEFGGD

-583 CAKGGRVYS
+583 CARGGRVYS
-592 FANDVLVVAFKS
+592 FANDILVVAFKS
-604 AFQSQRMTK
+604 AFQSQRMNK
-613 ADFREYFE
+613 PDFHEYFE
-621 GVLLRLARRPIR
+621 GVLLRVARRPIR
-633 LQCEAESE
+633 LQCEPETE
-641 LKKRSGGAKPQAAAP
+641 LKKHTGSGTKPQPTAPKVASAP
-656 KAAASPAS
+656 KAQSI
-664 QPQGLAQSE
+664 AQNE
-673 LPESLQKAMHAFGG
+673 LPENLQKAMHAFGG
-687 TITKLD
+687 TITKVN